1 MKQRQTNYVGI
12 ILILLGGV
20 ALLNGALGTLF
31 GWHFGLW
38 RLWPC
43 WLACWD

>member
-20 ALLNGALGTLF
+20 ALLNGALG
-31 GWHFGLW
+31 
-38 RLWPC
+38 
-43 WLACWD
+43 ACSAGILGSGACGRAG